1 MTGGLVLGEALNLWI
16 PAEQII
22 FGLAVWLLFLVCAF
36 ARRKSRYRLP
46 VLLFMAGLAVGSL
59 RMEAEQAAFL
69 REEGFFLEEQ
79 EDGVVLNGTVRS
91 VKEKDGTLEVVL
103 GDCTS
108 EEENGGLVERFRRVL
123 CYLEIVEAETNES
136 VGWNSESLSAGK
148 RIRVFGEGKAAD
160 PARNP
165 GGFDYRLYC
174 RSRGISGIVYADG
187 YAVTGGKTRIIADRL
202 YRIRRSLSERLKTIA
217 LPEDAGILSAV
228 LFGEKEDLDS
238 AVYELYRKNGIS
250 HLLAISGLHVS
261 IIGLGIWKIFRKGGA
276 GFWFAGVGAGGFLC
290 VYGMM
295 VGSGASVVRAVSMAL
310 LSFLAAAVGRTYD
323 LPTAMCIPAVGLL
336 LAHPFLLTQASFQ
349 LSFLAVTSLVY
360 PGRLFSVRGEKIFA
374 GERSSAAASAFF
386 TSLSL
391 QMVTAPVI
399 LWHSFGIPLYGVFL
413 NLIVIPLM
421 TYVVISEFLG
431 LGLSFLSISV
441 GSAMYSLF
449 SLA

>member
-36 ARRKSRYRLP
+36 ARRKSIYRLP

-79 EDGVVLNGTVRS
+79 EDGVILNGTVRS

-108 EEENGGLVERFRRVL
+108 EEENGGLVGRFRRVL
-123 CYLEIVEAETNES
+123 CYLEIVEAETNESES

-250 HLLAISGLHVS
+250 HLLAKKCTSGY
-261 IIGLGIWKIFRKGGA
+261 I
-276 GFWFAGVGAGGFLC
+276 C
-290 VYGMM
+290 V
-295 VGSGASVVRAVSMAL
+295 
-310 LSFLAAAVGRTYD
+310 
-323 LPTAMCIPAVGLL
+323 
-336 LAHPFLLTQASFQ
+336 
-349 LSFLAVTSLVY
+349 
-360 PGRLFSVRGEKIFA
+360 
-374 GERSSAAASAFF
+374 
-386 TSLSL
+386 
-391 QMVTAPVI
+391 
-399 LWHSFGIPLYGVFL
+399 
-413 NLIVIPLM
+413 
-421 TYVVISEFLG
+421 
-431 LGLSFLSISV
+431 
-441 GSAMYSLF
+441 
-449 SLA
+449 

>member
-108 EEENGGLVERFRRVL
+108 EEENGGLVGRFRRVL
-123 CYLEIVEAETNES
+123 CYLEIVEAETNESES

-165 GGFDYRLYC
+165 GGFDYRL
-174 RSRGISGIVYADG
+174 
-187 YAVTGGKTRIIADRL
+187 
-202 YRIRRSLSERLKTIA
+202 
-217 LPEDAGILSAV
+217 
-228 LFGEKEDLDS
+228 
-238 AVYELYRKNGIS
+238 
-250 HLLAISGLHVS
+250 
-261 IIGLGIWKIFRKGGA
+261 
-276 GFWFAGVGAGGFLC
+276 
-290 VYGMM
+290 
-295 VGSGASVVRAVSMAL
+295 
-310 LSFLAAAVGRTYD
+310 
-323 LPTAMCIPAVGLL
+323 
-336 LAHPFLLTQASFQ
+336 
-349 LSFLAVTSLVY
+349 
-360 PGRLFSVRGEKIFA
+360 
-374 GERSSAAASAFF
+374 
-386 TSLSL
+386 
-391 QMVTAPVI
+391 
-399 LWHSFGIPLYGVFL
+399 
-413 NLIVIPLM
+413 
-421 TYVVISEFLG
+421 
-431 LGLSFLSISV
+431 
-441 GSAMYSLF
+441 
-449 SLA
+449 

>member
-108 EEENGGLVERFRRVL
+108 EEENGGLVGRFRRVL
-123 CYLEIVEAETNES
+123 CYLEIVEAETNESDS

-202 YRIRRSLSERLKTIA
+202 YRIRRSLSERLKGSCRRSCSERKRIWTVPSMNFTGKTGFPTFWRSA
-217 LPEDAGILSAV
+217 DFMSPSSDSESGKYSGKAGQ
-228 LFGEKEDLDS
+228 D
-238 AVYELYRKNGIS
+238 
-250 HLLAISGLHVS
+250 SGLREWVQAAFS
-261 IIGLGIWKIFRKGGA
+261 
-276 GFWFAGVGAGGFLC
+276 
-290 VYGMM
+290 
-295 VGSGASVVRAVSMAL
+295 AST
-310 LSFLAAAVGRTYD
+310 G
-323 LPTAMCIPAVGLL
+323 
-336 LAHPFLLTQASFQ
+336 
-349 LSFLAVTSLVY
+349 
-360 PGRLFSVRGEKIFA
+360 
-374 GERSSAAASAFF
+374 
-386 TSLSL
+386 
-391 QMVTAPVI
+391 
-399 LWHSFGIPLYGVFL
+399 
-413 NLIVIPLM
+413 
-421 TYVVISEFLG
+421 
-431 LGLSFLSISV
+431 
-441 GSAMYSLF
+441 
-449 SLA
+449 